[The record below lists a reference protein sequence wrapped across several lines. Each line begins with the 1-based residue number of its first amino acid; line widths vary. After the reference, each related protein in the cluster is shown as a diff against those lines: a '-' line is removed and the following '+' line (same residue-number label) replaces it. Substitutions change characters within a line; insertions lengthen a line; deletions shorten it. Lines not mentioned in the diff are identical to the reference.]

1 MPEYSSNGRTPRRD
15 YDYDRQPRR
24 SSYDEQR
31 RPAQRTQQSS
41 RPQQARPAG
50 ARPAAG
56 QARPQQARPA
66 SQRPAGQ
73 RPQQGRPAG
82 QRPVQQGSR
91 RPVQRRKKK
100 TVQPKFFI
108 FAGIALVLIIAL
120 IVIFAGGKGKD
131 NKAVQPQSTPAPVT
145 QNGNGMDNVN
155 IVSSQGD
162 IQAMAA
168 ATQVPASSVDNPST
182 LAALLSDSNAQVA
195 AVSTALDL
203 DPSELDINP
212 DLPDTWLNVLLL
224 GTDERYLNQNARTDT
239 MIICSINKTTG
250 EVKLSNIMR
259 DTAIDVRVGSKYDG
273 LYRINAA
280 NYFGGPKYAIKT
292 VNQCLDLNIEHY
304 VMVNFFGFQKIAQ
317 ALGGVTL
324 DITEAEMNEINVRA
338 VEQAWAGYYAGV
350 NEDDLLEA
358 NVYLETYGP
367 NTHLNGRQALAYAR
381 IRKLDSDASRAGRQ
395 QRVLQG
401 LLDQLRT
408 KNAAEIMIMGAS
420 LFTNVQTNMSL
431 EHVLEIANVVLQSS
445 DLEMDTLRLPV
456 NGSYK
461 QEVRNNDAMLYDTDW
476 EHNTL
481 ELYNFIYG

>member
-1 MPEYSSNGRTPRRD
+1 MPEYSSSGRPPRRD

-24 SSYDEQR
+24 SAYDDPR
-31 RPAQRTQQSS
+31 RPAQRAPQGRPAGARPAGQ

-50 ARPAAG
+50 ARPAG
-56 QARPQQARPA
+56 QRPQQARPA
-66 SQRPAGQ
+66 GQ
-73 RPQQGRPAG
+73 RPPQNGNRRPA
-82 QRPVQQGSR
+82 P
-91 RPVQRRKKK
+91 RKKK
-100 TVQPKFFI
+100 KAVQPKFFI
-108 FAGIALVLIIAL
+108 FAGIVVILIVVL

-131 NKAVQPQSTPAPVT
+131 NTVQPQNTPVPST
-145 QNGNGMDNVN
+145 QNGSGMSNVN
-155 IVSSQGD
+155 IVSSEEEVK
-162 IQAMAA
+162 ALAA
-168 ATQVPASSVDNPST
+168 ATQVPTSSVDNPST
-182 LAALLSDSNAQVA
+182 LAALLADENAQVA
-195 AVSTALDL
+195 SVGTSLQL
-203 DPSELDINP
+203 DPSQLNMNP

-224 GTDERYLNQNARTDT
+224 GTDERYLNDNARTDT
-239 MIICSINKTTG
+239 MIVCSINKTTG
-250 EVKLSNIMR
+250 EVKLANIMR
-259 DTAIDVRVGSKYDG
+259 DTAITVKLGSKYDG
-273 LYRINAA
+273 TYRINAA

-292 VNQCLDLNIEHY
+292 VNQCLDLNIQHY

-338 VEQAWAGYYAGV
+338 VEQAWAGYWAGV

-358 NVYLETYGP
+358 NEYLTTYGP

-420 LFTNVQTNMSL
+420 LFSNVQTNMSL

-445 DLEMDTLRLPV
+445 DLEIETLRLPV

-461 QEVRNNDAMLYDTDW
+461 QESRNNQAMLYDTDW
-476 EHNTL
+476 QHNTL